1 MFYFVLLNSNAIRP
15 FLCRFYIL
23 PQLSKPIEDA
33 SFTKGI
39 QRYLKFEKGAS
50 KKNDKAAYDMKV

>member
-1 MFYFVLLNSNAIRP
+1 MRYASFFAL
-15 FLCRFYIL
+15 FLIL

-50 KKNDKAAYDMKV
+50 KKNEKAGYDMKV